1 MTKGMNDFCF
11 LHQTG
16 IFECITKDENG
27 NLVIDPKQAEVV
39 RRIYREYLEGYS
51 MKSIALHLEC
61 LLGFF
66 IDKLDFAKSDR
77 SYLPYSIY
85 A

>member
-27 NLVIDPKQAEVV
+27 NLVIDPKLAEFDKRMV
-39 RRIYREYLEGYS
+39 RKLIRQIIIYQDRAMIEF
-51 MKSIALHLEC
+51 KSGLQITINE
-61 LLGFF
+61 
-66 IDKLDFAKSDR
+66 
-77 SYLPYSIY
+77 
-85 A
+85 

>member
-51 MKSIALHLEC
+51 MKE
-61 LLGFF
+61 GV
-66 IDKLDFAKSDR
+66 KLSV
-77 SYLPYSIY
+77 
-85 A
+85 

>member
-27 NLVIDPKQAEVV
+27 NLVIYPKLAEFDERMV
-39 RRIYREYLEGYS
+39 RKLIQQIVIYQDRAMIEF
-51 MKSIALHLEC
+51 KSGLQVTINE
-61 LLGFF
+61 
-66 IDKLDFAKSDR
+66 
-77 SYLPYSIY
+77 
-85 A
+85 